1 MTTELSANTKAIL
14 LLTAPLLIGQD
25 KSSANPLTIGE
36 YNHLARRLRNLRR
49 EPADLLRTDAR
60 EVLEDC
66 SPTIDRDRLTA
77 LLDRGFLLSPAVER
91 WQARSIW
98 VTSRA
103 DAEYPE
109 RLKKR
114 LAEHAPPV
122 LYGCGDRTLLNT
134 GGLAVVG
141 SRKAGDE
148 VIEYT
153 ESVGRLTAEA
163 GCTLVSGGARGV
175 DQAAMRGA
183 SDAGG
188 SVVGILADGLEKAVM
203 HREHRDALMN
213 GRLVLISPYDPGIRF
228 HVGHAMQRNKLIY
241 ALANAAL
248 IVNSD
253 YGKGGTWTGAVEQL
267 DKWRFIPIYV
277 RAADGMKSLDAL
289 QKRGANPWP
298 GPETSED
305 LKGILDAPPKKE
317 AAPNQEPLP
326 FDSPDEREPSEFRRQ
341 AEARSLTAASE
352 THPKIDS
359 NPADELFTK
368 VRELLLAYTAT
379 PKTESEVAEQ
389 LAVQKPQART
399 WLNRLAVEG
408 AVEKLSKPV
417 RFRAIADS
425 LFDQKS
431 GT

>member
-25 KSSANPLTIGE
+25 KSSTNPLTIGE

-153 ESVGRLTAEA
+153 ESVGRLTAGA

-203 HREHRDALMN
+203 RREHRDALMN

-241 ALANAAL
+241 GLADAAL

-253 YGKGGTWTGAVEQL
+253 HGKGGTWTGAVEQL

-298 GPETSED
+298 GPETSEA

-326 FDSPDEREPSEFRRQ
+326 FDSPDEQEPSEFRRQ
-341 AEARSLTAASE
+341 AEARNLAATYE

-359 NPADELFTK
+359 NPADELFNK

-379 PKTESEVAEQ
+379 PRTESEVAEQ

-408 AVEKLSKPV
+408 ALEKLSKPV

-431 GT
+431 RT

>member
-1 MTTELSANTKAIL
+1 MSTELSANTKAIL

-25 KSSANPLTIGE
+25 KSSTNPLTIGE
-36 YNHLARRLRNLRR
+36 YNHIARRLRNLRR

-60 EVLEDC
+60 EVLEAC

-122 LYGCGDRTLLNT
+122 LYGCGDRTLLSM

-153 ESVGRLTAEA
+153 ENVGRLTAEA

-183 SDAGG
+183 SDSGG

-203 HREHRDALMN
+203 RREHRDALMN

-241 ALANAAL
+241 GLADAAL

-253 YGKGGTWTGAVEQL
+253 HGKGGTWTGAVEQL

-298 GPETSED
+298 GPETSEA
-305 LKGILDAPPKKE
+305 LKDILDAPSKKE

-326 FDSPDEREPSEFRRQ
+326 FDSPDEQEPSEFRRQ
-341 AEARSLTAASE
+341 AEARNLAATYE

-379 PKTESEVAEQ
+379 PRTESEVAEQ
-389 LAVQKPQART
+389 LAVQKAQART

-408 AVEKLSKPV
+408 ALEKLSKPV
-417 RFRAIADS
+417 RFRAVADS

-431 GT
+431 RT

>member
-1 MTTELSANTKAIL
+1 MSTELSANTKAIL

-25 KSSANPLTIGE
+25 KSSTNPLTIGE
-36 YNHLARRLRNLRR
+36 YNHIARRLRNLRR

-60 EVLEDC
+60 EVLEAC

-122 LYGCGDRTLLNT
+122 LYGCGDRTLLNM

-153 ESVGRLTAEA
+153 ENVGRLTAEA

-183 SDAGG
+183 SDSGG

-203 HREHRDALMN
+203 RREHRDALMN

-241 ALANAAL
+241 GLADAAL

-298 GPETSED
+298 GPETSEA
-305 LKGILDAPPKKE
+305 LKGLLDAPPKKE

-326 FDSPDEREPSEFRRQ
+326 FDSPDEQEPSEFRRQ
-341 AEARSLTAASE
+341 AEARNLAATSE

-379 PKTESEVAEQ
+379 PRTESEVAEQ

-408 AVEKLSKPV
+408 ALEKLSKPV

-431 GT
+431 RT

>member
-25 KSSANPLTIGE
+25 KSAANPLTIGE

-66 SPTIDRDRLTA
+66 SSPLDRDRLTT

-141 SRKAGDE
+141 SRKTGDE

-163 GCTLVSGGARGV
+163 GCTLVSGGAQGV

-188 SVVGILADGLEKAVM
+188 IVVGILADGLEKAVM
-203 HREHRDALMN
+203 RREHRDALMN
-213 GRLVLISPYDPGIRF
+213 GRLVLITDVTQF
-228 HVGHAMQRNKLIY
+228 
-241 ALANAAL
+241 
-248 IVNSD
+248 
-253 YGKGGTWTGAVEQL
+253 
-267 DKWRFIPIYV
+267 
-277 RAADGMKSLDAL
+277 
-289 QKRGANPWP
+289 
-298 GPETSED
+298 
-305 LKGILDAPPKKE
+305 
-317 AAPNQEPLP
+317 
-326 FDSPDEREPSEFRRQ
+326 
-341 AEARSLTAASE
+341 
-352 THPKIDS
+352 
-359 NPADELFTK
+359 
-368 VRELLLAYTAT
+368 
-379 PKTESEVAEQ
+379 
-389 LAVQKPQART
+389 
-399 WLNRLAVEG
+399 
-408 AVEKLSKPV
+408 
-417 RFRAIADS
+417 
-425 LFDQKS
+425 
-431 GT
+431 